1 MKNLAA
7 HGRLVFTRNEDIK
20 MIRLFG
26 LGQWSKLGAG
36 EIASFDNMKAR
47 TVRLEVI
54 LEAAGAL
61 YIHTGDD
68 EGLVVPANGRETVEF
83 YADGAFA
90 VSADV
95 GLAIFTA
102 DMDVRHIVNEGQVSF
117 ARVVERRARNPE
129 LEVIEQRMHENMR
142 RMMQSQLVE
151 RERMIDRRVQAA
163 IVAERAA
170 AQRRESEAR
179 HVDGNAPP
187 IDTGDAGK
195 ASGAAAGAAES
206 GGTDVKA

>member
-1 MKNLAA
+1 
-7 HGRLVFTRNEDIK
+7 

-26 LGQWSKLGAG
+26 LGQWSKLSAG

-61 YIHTGDD
+61 FIHTGEDD
-68 EGLVVPANGRETVEF
+68 SLVVPASGRETVEF

-117 ARVVERRARNPE
+117 ARIVERRARNPE
-129 LEVIEQRMHENMR
+129 IEAIEQRMHENMR

-163 IVAERAA
+163 IIAERAA
-170 AQRRESEAR
+170 TKRRESE
-179 HVDGNAPP
+179 VVNGDGNSTTA
-187 IDTGDAGK
+187 DTVDAGK
-195 ASGAAAGAAES
+195 PSGSTAGATE
-206 GGTDVKA
+206 GGGANGKA